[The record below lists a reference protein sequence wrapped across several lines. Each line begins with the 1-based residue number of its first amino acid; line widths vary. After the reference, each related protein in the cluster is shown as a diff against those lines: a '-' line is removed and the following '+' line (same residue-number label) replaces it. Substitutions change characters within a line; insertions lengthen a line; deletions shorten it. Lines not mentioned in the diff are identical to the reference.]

1 MKKVDGKTVVP
12 VYLLDNSVK
21 QLLVED
27 WATAKDVV
35 LQMCV
40 KIGLKDVDRFAN
52 CFCLCETRDGVTMEH
67 PLKGDT
73 AVIPVLA
80 AWGDAPRARLVFM
93 VKLFMDSVKASTE
106 KALVY
111 SLYIQSVYNVVTGIY
126 PTSTDDAVSLAS
138 LQMQEKFGNHNPA
151 AHVKG
156 YLSHQLKG
164 MVPAPLYA
172 RKAPS
177 MWESSILER
186 HSQLN
191 DEARAAP
198 ALLYSRILQTREYFG
213 CAFFPVTQTVFPELP
228 SAVQVGITSY
238 GIYIFDDV
246 SKATHKRFALSTIYR
261 WGFKPD
267 ESFYFELKSAHPGQG
282 PFYEFPTVE
291 GSFASDLLTDYAHQM
306 LHEIELNKQQESAA
320 ASAAAAAEEEAAAA
334 AAAEADRLVTANRER
349 AAAVRLQSLYKGYQ
363 VRSSLHKK
371 FAAVRIQALVRGFIA
386 RCRFDAMI
394 AELEAELEAED

>member
-1 MKKVDGKTVVP
+1 MREPPRLLLALRCTRRPAPATV
-12 VYLLDNSVK
+12 
-21 QLLVED
+21 
-27 WATAKDVV
+27 
-35 LQMCV
+35 
-40 KIGLKDVDRFAN
+40 
-52 CFCLCETRDGVTMEH
+52 EH

-151 AHVKG
+151 ACVAAALALCCVIHTPHSAPPPPSLFPRHVKG

-261 WGFKPD
+261 WGFKPE